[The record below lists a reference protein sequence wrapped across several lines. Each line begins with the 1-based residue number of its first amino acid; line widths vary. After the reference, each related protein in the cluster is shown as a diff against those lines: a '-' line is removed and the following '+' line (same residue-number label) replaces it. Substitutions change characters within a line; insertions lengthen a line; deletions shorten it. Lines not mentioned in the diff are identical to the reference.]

1 MTPPGIG
8 KTLTAEAVS
17 EHLKRPL
24 YSLCFPIYHFV
35 RPSLIKNQIFIGE
48 LPIVAVDLEYQ
59 LTRIFKTVSHWNT
72 ILLLDEADV
81 FLERRSS
88 DNFDSQW
95 PCLGVPLQTRILRE
109 NHVPDDEPGISV

>member
-35 RPSLIKNQIFIGE
+35 RPSLIKNQIFVGE
-48 LPIVAVDLEYQ
+48 LPTVAVDLEYQ
-59 LTRIFKTVSHWNT
+59 LTRIFKTASHWIT

-88 DNFDSQW
+88 DNLIRNGLVSVF
-95 PCLGVPLQTRILRE
+95 LYKLARE
-109 NHVPDDEPGISV
+109 SCS